1 MSLARTPSTTAG
13 LLRSGAG
20 DAAGLHLVPE
30 PSRVMTALVAD
41 LLWPTSLDPALP
53 QALLRRA
60 ATVRAGTPGEQRALV
75 AGGRV
80 SHQRRA
86 RGRLTPGTLGLSPR
100 EREVVQL
107 LAAGLRNKEIALRLQ
122 ISEKTVKFHLGR

>member
-41 LLWPTSLDPALP
+41 LLWPTSLDPAL
-53 QALLRRA
+53 
-60 ATVRAGTPGEQRALV
+60 QREEV
-75 AGGRV
+75 
-80 SHQRRA
+80 
-86 RGRLTPGTLGLSPR
+86 RGRLLGLLR
-100 EREVVQL
+100 HL
-107 LAAGLRNKEIALRLQ
+107 LAARRITVLQREHAHTSYAVWRADAAGVLQPTGDIVPVQAAPLPFVTALGGGVLL
-122 ISEKTVKFHLGR
+122 EHPPT